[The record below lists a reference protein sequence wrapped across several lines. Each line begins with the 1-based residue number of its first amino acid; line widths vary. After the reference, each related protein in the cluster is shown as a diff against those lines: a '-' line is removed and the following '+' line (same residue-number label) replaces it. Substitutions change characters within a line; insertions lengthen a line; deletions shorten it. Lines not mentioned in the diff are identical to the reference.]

1 MKAVSDAVKRPDIN
15 QRLVS
20 LGIDPSFATGARYE
34 RILSSEIPKWAQ
46 VIKLANIRID

>member
-1 MKAVSDAVKRPDIN
+1 
-15 QRLVS
+15 LVS

-34 RILSSEIPKWAQ
+34 KILSSEIPKWAQ